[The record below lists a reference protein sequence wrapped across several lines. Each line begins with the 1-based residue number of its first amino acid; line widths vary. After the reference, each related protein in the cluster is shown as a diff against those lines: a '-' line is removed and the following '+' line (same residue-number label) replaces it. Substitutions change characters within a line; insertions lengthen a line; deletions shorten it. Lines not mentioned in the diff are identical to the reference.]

1 MVDAHEDDAIPGAA
15 SGNHKP
21 ASPREVLLDELLHGD
36 RELLIRHGEEV
47 YHLRVTRNGRL
58 LLTK

>member
-1 MVDAHEDDAIPGAA
+1 MVETANNAA
-15 SGNHKP
+15 AGSEAADSRP
-21 ASPREVLLDELLHGD
+21 APREVRLEDLLRGD

-47 YHLRVTRNGRL
+47 YHLRITKNGRL